1 LYNKIENYD
10 YLIEVLKVKYDF
22 DQVCNRKDTDC
33 LKWDLIDSVFG
44 EDDIIPLWVADM
56 DFPVS
61 EEIKEALKERIEHPF
76 YGYTRPGVGIVDA
89 VVKRMKDKFDW
100 DIEPEW
106 VVFTPG
112 VVPALHI
119 AIRSLTHPGDEVLLQ
134 KPVYY
139 PFFPAVTSSGCQI
152 VNNGLKLI
160 DGKYEIDFEDL
171 EEKLL
176 PHSGL
181 GSNPNRIKTM
191 IFCNPHNPV
200 GRVWNREEITK
211 LGKMAIDNGL
221 VVISDEIHCEILF
234 EDNKHTPFATISK
247 EFEQNSIIC
256 MSPSKTFNLAGLDVS
271 SIIIPNKEIRENF
284 INTQNGMVPGP
295 NLFGLTA
302 LEAAY
307 RHGDE
312 WLEQVM
318 EYITQNL
325 DFLVQY
331 TENKIPKIKVIKPQ
345 GTYLIWLDCRELGL
359 NDEKLK
365 KFLLKEAKV
374 GLNDGFIFGEEGSGF
389 VRINI
394 ACPQTIL
401 EEALKRIENAVNRL

>member
-1 LYNKIENYD
+1 M
-10 YLIEVLKVKYDF
+10 KYDF

>member
-1 LYNKIENYD
+1 
-10 YLIEVLKVKYDF
+10 
-22 DQVCNRKDTDC
+22 
-33 LKWDLIDSVFG
+33 
-44 EDDIIPLWVADM
+44 
-56 DFPVS
+56 
-61 EEIKEALKERIEHPF
+61 
-76 YGYTRPGVGIVDA
+76 
-89 VVKRMKDKFDW
+89 MKDKFNW
-100 DIEPEW
+100 EIEPEW

-119 AIRSLTHPGDEVLLQ
+119 AIRSITHPGDEVLLQ
-134 KPVYY
+134 QPVYY

-171 EEKLL
+171 EAKLI
-176 PHSGL
+176 PSSGL

-200 GRVWNREEITK
+200 GRVWNKDEITRI
-211 LGKMAIDNGL
+211 GKIAIDNGL

-234 EDNKHTPFATISK
+234 DNNQHIPFATISK
-247 EFEQNSIIC
+247 EFEQNCIIC

-271 SIIIPNKEIRENF
+271 SIIIPNEKIRENF
-284 INTQNGMVPGP
+284 LNTQSGMVPGP

-318 EYITQNL
+318 VYIKENL
-325 DFLVQY
+325 KFLIDY
-331 TENKIPKIKVIKPQ
+331 IEKIPGIEVIKPQ
-345 GTYLIWLDCRELGL
+345 GTYLIWLDCRKLEM
-359 NDEKLK
+359 NNQKLK
-365 KFLLKEAKV
+365 NFMLKDAKV

-394 ACPQTIL
+394 ACPRTIL
-401 EEALKRIENAVNRL
+401 EEALRRIDKALQKL

>member
-1 LYNKIENYD
+1 M
-10 YLIEVLKVKYDF
+10 KYDF
-22 DQVCNRKDTDC
+22 DQVCNRKETDC
-33 LKWDLIDSVFG
+33 LKWDMIDSVFG
-44 EDDIIPLWVADM
+44 EEDIIPLWVADM
-56 DFPVS
+56 DFPVA
-61 EEIKEALKERIEHPF
+61 KPVQNALKERIDHPF
-76 YGYTRPGVGIVDA
+76 YGYTRPGKGIVES
-89 VVKRMKDKFDW
+89 VVKRMKEKFNW
-100 DIEPEW
+100 EIEPEW

-134 KPVYY
+134 QPVYY

-152 VNNGLKLI
+152 VNNGLKLK

-171 EEKLL
+171 EAKLR
-176 PHSGL
+176 PSSGL

-200 GRVWNREEITK
+200 GRVWGKEEITR
-211 LGKMAIDNGL
+211 LGKIAINNGL

-234 EDNKHTPFATISK
+234 DDNAHIPFATISK
-247 EFEQNSIIC
+247 EFEQNCIIC

-271 SIIIPNKEIRENF
+271 SIIIPNKKIREEFLN
-284 INTQNGMVPGP
+284 IQNGMVPGP

-307 RHGDE
+307 LHGDE

-318 EYITQNL
+318 EYIHKNL
-325 DFLVQY
+325 DFLIEY
-331 TENKIPKIKVIKPQ
+331 TENKIPQIEVIKPQ
-345 GTYLIWLDCRELGL
+345 GTYLIWLDCRKLGL
-359 NDEKLK
+359 NNQELK
-365 KFLLKEAKV
+365 NFMLKDAKV

-389 VRINI
+389 VRMNI
-394 ACPQTIL
+394 ACPMAIL
-401 EEALKRIENAVNRL
+401 EEALKRIENAVDKLEL

>member
-1 LYNKIENYD
+1 M
-10 YLIEVLKVKYDF
+10 KYDF
-22 DQVCNRKDTDC
+22 DQVCNRKETDC
-33 LKWDLIDSVFG
+33 LKWDMLDSVFG
-44 EDDIIPLWVADM
+44 EEDIIPLWVADM
-56 DFPVS
+56 DFPVAD
-61 EEIKEALKERIEHPF
+61 EIKKALKERIDHPF
-76 YGYTRPGVGIVDA
+76 YGYTRPGKGIKEA
-89 VVKRMKDKFDW
+89 VVKRMNDKFDW
-100 DIEPEW
+100 EIEPDW

-134 KPVYY
+134 QPVYY

-152 VNNGLKLI
+152 VNNSLRLI

-171 EEKLL
+171 EKKLI
-176 PHSGL
+176 PKTGL
-181 GSNPNRIKTM
+181 GSIPNRIKTM

-200 GRVWNREEITK
+200 GRVWSREEIAK
-211 LGKMAIDNGL
+211 LGKIAIDNGL

-234 EDNKHTPFATISK
+234 DDNKHTPFATISK

-284 INTQNGMVPGP
+284 INTQSGIVPGP

-307 RHGDE
+307 RYGDE

-318 EYITQNL
+318 EYIAQNL
-325 DFLVQY
+325 NFLIEY

-359 NDEKLK
+359 NDQELKNFMLK
-365 KFLLKEAKV
+365 KAKV

-394 ACPQTIL
+394 ACPKVIL
-401 EEALKRIENAVNRL
+401 EEALKRIENAVNEL

>member
-1 LYNKIENYD
+1 M
-10 YLIEVLKVKYDF
+10 KYDF
-22 DQVCNRKDTDC
+22 DQICNRKDTDC
-33 LKWDLIDSVFG
+33 LKWDMLDSVFG

-56 DFPVS
+56 DFPVA
-61 EEIKEALKERIEHPF
+61 EPVKQALKERVDHPF
-76 YGYTRPGVGIVDA
+76 YGYTRPGAGIVDA
-89 VVKRMKDKFDW
+89 VVKRMKDKFNW
-100 DIEPEW
+100 NIEPEW

-134 KPVYY
+134 QPVYY
-139 PFFPAVTSSGCQI
+139 PFFPAVTGSGCQI
-152 VNNGLKLI
+152 VNNGLKLV

-171 EEKLL
+171 EARLV
-176 PHSGL
+176 PGSGL

-200 GRVWNREEITK
+200 GRVWSKDEIAK
-211 LGKMAIDNGL
+211 IGKIAIDNGL

-234 EDNKHTPFATISK
+234 DNHQHVPFATISK
-247 EFEQNSIIC
+247 EFEQNCIIC

-271 SIIIPNKEIRENF
+271 SIIIPNKKIREDF
-284 INTQNGMVPGP
+284 INTQSGMVPGP

-318 EYITQNL
+318 AYIKENL
-325 DFLVQY
+325 DFLIDY
-331 TENKIPKIKVIKPQ
+331 IENKIPGIEVIKPQ
-345 GTYLIWLDCRELGL
+345 GTYLIWLDCRKLGMDNQELK
-359 NDEKLK
+359 N
-365 KFLLKEAKV
+365 FMLKEAKV
-374 GLNDGFIFGEEGSGF
+374 GLNDGFIFGKEGSGF
-389 VRINI
+389 VRMNI
-394 ACPQTIL
+394 ACPRTIL
-401 EEALKRIENAVNRL
+401 KESLKRIDKAVEKL

>member
-1 LYNKIENYD
+1 M
-10 YLIEVLKVKYDF
+10 KYDF

-33 LKWDLIDSVFG
+33 LKWDLIGSVFG

-56 DFPVS
+56 DFPVA

-76 YGYTRPGVGIVDA
+76 YGYTRPGAGIVDA

-100 DIEPEW
+100 EIEPEW

-134 KPVYY
+134 QPVYY

-160 DGKYEIDFEDL
+160 DGKYEINFEDL
-171 EEKLL
+171 EEKLI
-176 PHSGL
+176 PNSGL

-200 GRVWNREEITK
+200 GRVWSREEITK
-211 LGKMAIDNGL
+211 LGKIAIDNGL

-234 EDNKHTPFATISK
+234 DDNKHSPFATISK
-247 EFEQNSIIC
+247 EFEQNCIIC

-284 INTQNGMVPGP
+284 INTQNGIVPGP

-307 RHGDE
+307 RYGDE
-312 WLEQVM
+312 WLKQVM
-318 EYITQNL
+318 EYIGQNL
-325 DFLVQY
+325 DFLIDY

-359 NDEKLK
+359 NDEELK
-365 KFLLKEAKV
+365 KFMLKEAKV
-374 GLNDGFIFGEEGSGF
+374 GLNDGFIFGKEGSGF

-394 ACPQTIL
+394 ACPEAIL
-401 EEALKRIENAVNRL
+401 EEALKRIENAVNKL